1 MKERTV
7 DWVHDECTA
16 KKAKNWSS
24 LFIFH
29 SKIEISHPSSNLSII
44 VLYILKNMIICQNHK
59 DNNYKALFLQHEK
72 TRGYW
77 YVIFSEVCFA
87 HSGLLFGTFGTIFA
101 MKFICRPKAAF
112 YGCVDPCMW
121 WHGML
126 SAKVNTAFG
135 LSKVVINLS
144 ELKWTNKQNMTK

>member
-1 MKERTV
+1 MKKQGAT
-7 DWVHDECTA
+7 
-16 KKAKNWSS
+16 
-24 LFIFH
+24 F
-29 SKIEISHPSSNLSII
+29 
-44 VLYILKNMIICQNHK
+44 
-59 DNNYKALFLQHEK
+59 
-72 TRGYW
+72 
-77 YVIFSEVCFA
+77 VIFSEVCIA

-112 YGCVDPCMW
+112 YGRVDPGMG